1 MVKVSVEVRSGASRF
16 RVAVSTGSVRRA
28 LRIPGGSRSGRVIGI
43 GSPGDPVIGVS
54 TERGGSTQV
63 ERSKSAA

>member
-16 RVAVSTGSVRRA
+16 RVAVSAGTVRRA
-28 LRIPGGSRSGRVIGI
+28 LRIPG
-43 GSPGDPVIGVS
+43 DPVIGVL
-54 TERGGSTQV
+54 TERGGRTRV